1 MWRKRS
7 IAVVAASVAVTAL
20 SPVHAGD
27 SATTLV
33 AEDFMINAADP
44 AIQLH
49 IRNKRPADTKWF
61 TADKILLFVHG
72 ATQPPEATFDLPLD
86 GLSWMDYIAQ
96 RGWDVYFV
104 DVRGYGR
111 STRPPEMD
119 QPAATNAPIV
129 TTDVAI
135 RDVSTAIDFIL
146 GRRGVA
152 KLNLMAWSWGTVIVG
167 AYAANHTDKVTRL
180 VLYGPQWLET
190 PPEGAGR
197 PLGAYVAAPMATAR
211 ERLQTGAPDD
221 RKGSLMPAAWIE
233 AWSAAALA
241 TDPVGS
247 KQDPPVLRSPAGV
260 FQDRLNF
267 WQAGKPYYDP
277 TNITV
282 PTMIIVAEWDRAT
295 PIEGALTLYQ
305 KLPSSPDKRL
315 VEIGEGTHFV
325 MLEKN
330 RMQLFEEVQAFL
342 NRAAKSN

>member
-1 MWRKRS
+1 
-7 IAVVAASVAVTAL
+7 
-20 SPVHAGD
+20 
-27 SATTLV
+27 
-33 AEDFMINAADP
+33 
-44 AIQLH
+44 
-49 IRNKRPADTKWF
+49 
-61 TADKILLFVHG
+61 
-72 ATQPPEATFDLPLD
+72 
-86 GLSWMDYIAQ
+86 
-96 RGWDVYFV
+96 
-104 DVRGYGR
+104 
-111 STRPPEMD
+111 
-119 QPAATNAPIV
+119 
-129 TTDVAI
+129 
-135 RDVSTAIDFIL
+135 
-146 GRRGVA
+146 
-152 KLNLMAWSWGTVIVG
+152 
-167 AYAANHTDKVTRL
+167 
-180 VLYGPQWLET
+180 
-190 PPEGAGR
+190 
-197 PLGAYVAAPMATAR
+197 
-211 ERLQTGAPDD
+211 
-221 RKGSLMPAAWIE
+221 MPAAWIE

-342 NRAAKSN
+342 DRAAK